1 MSQSFSRGLTSAGPG
16 AGRGEAVPSL
26 AAGLVASLAGWMIG
40 DALQP
45 YLGTGVTLVLSLVA
59 STLIYFYARRWL
71 RELRGR

>member
-1 MSQSFSRGLTSAGPG
+1 
-16 AGRGEAVPSL
+16 
-26 AAGLVASLAGWMIG
+26 MIG